1 MTVTQGSRLARASA
15 RAQPLADGWEDAGGQ
30 GDSVISLPRPAREAG
45 LGGEPAREAGLGG
58 APARE
63 AGLGG
68 APAPD
73 PRPGRAP
80 LRILPTEH
88 LERRARRR
96 RARLT
101 LTVAASLVAGSL
113 LGVVAIN
120 VMIAQDQLRLD
131 RLDVQRNAALAHR
144 SQLQLQLAQLQS
156 PARIVA
162 QAEQRLGMV
171 VPSTL
176 TYLSGNG
183 SPVQATA
190 GGAVPPPLPAPSPPA
205 ASPTSPVTGATAPA
219 GSSTPAAPARA
230 APPPPSPTTP
240 STVPDSS
247 HR

>member
-1 MTVTQGSRLARASA
+1 VTVT
-15 RAQPLADGWEDAGGQ
+15 EGQ
-30 GDSVISLPRPAREAG
+30 GDTMITFPRPAREA
-45 LGGEPAREAGLGG
+45 A
-58 APARE
+58 
-63 AGLGG
+63 LGG

-73 PRPGRAP
+73 MQPERAP

-131 RLDVQRNAALAHR
+131 RLDAQRNVALDHR
-144 SQLQLQLAQLQS
+144 GQLQLQLAQLQS

-171 VPSTL
+171 VPSKL

-183 SPVQATA
+183 ATVQSTA
-190 GGAVPPPLPAPSPPA
+190 GGAVPAPLPPPSPPA
-205 ASPTSPVTGATAPA
+205 ASPTSPATAPA
-219 GSSTPAAPARA
+219 APATPATAAAPAAPAT
-230 APPPPSPTTP
+230 TTP
-240 STVPDSS
+240 STVAGSS

>member
-1 MTVTQGSRLARASA
+1 VTVTQGPRLASA
-15 RAQPLADGWEDAGGQ
+15 DQWDDAERQ
-30 GDSVISLPRPAREAG
+30 VDSVITLPR
-45 LGGEPAREAGLGG
+45 PAREAGLGG

-68 APAPD
+68 APAPH
-73 PRPGRAP
+73 PRPARTP
-80 LRILPTEH
+80 LRVLPTEH
-88 LERRARRR
+88 IERRTRRR

-113 LGVVAIN
+113 LGVVAVN

-131 RLDVQRNAALAHR
+131 RLDAQRNAALDHR
-144 SQLQLQLAQLQS
+144 GQLQLQVAQLQS

-171 VPSTL
+171 VPSKL

-183 SPVQATA
+183 GTVQTTG
-190 GGAVPPPLPAPSPPA
+190 GGAIPPPLAPPSPPA
-205 ASPTSPVTGATAPA
+205 TSPSPPATGPAPPA
-219 GSSTPAAPARA
+219 PNGTPAPPA
-230 APPPPSPTTP
+230 PTTP
-240 STVPDSS
+240 SSVPGSA